1 MGDSAFFP
9 VDFLGVRRGTGSTL
23 ASRAGVCTLPFLDFA
38 ELVLA
43 RDCSRVSGSG
53 EKSLILVDLRRLEV
67 LENVDFAGDA
77 ELLREAADP
86 VDFRTEGA
94 R

>member
-1 MGDSAFFP
+1 
-9 VDFLGVRRGTGSTL
+9 
-23 ASRAGVCTLPFLDFA
+23 
-38 ELVLA
+38 
-43 RDCSRVSGSG
+43 
-53 EKSLILVDLRRLEV
+53 LVDLRRLEV

-86 VDFRTEGA
+86 VDFLIEGA